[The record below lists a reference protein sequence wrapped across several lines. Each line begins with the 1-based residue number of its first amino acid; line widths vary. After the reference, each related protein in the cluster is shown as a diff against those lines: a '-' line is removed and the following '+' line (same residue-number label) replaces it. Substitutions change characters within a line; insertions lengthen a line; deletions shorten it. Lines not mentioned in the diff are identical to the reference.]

1 MFFLLTGGA
10 ADKSGKLKVGDEILS
25 VNNTDCT
32 RMTRLEAWN
41 FMKKLSDGYASL
53 VVRQKLDN
61 SRSREMLATS
71 MSSGALSDNSSIS
84 GNKSDSSLSDN
95 SENDTSA
102 TTTTT
107 TSTTTGKPTTADLTA
122 EQSLEGTKVE
132 AKR

>member
-1 MFFLLTGGA
+1 MNLNFLFTGGA

-25 VNNTDCT
+25 VNSTDCT

-53 VVRQKLDN
+53 IVRQKLEN
-61 SRSREMLATS
+61 SRSRDMAQSAST
-71 MSSGALSDNSSIS
+71 GALSDTSC

-95 SENDTSA
+95 SSSENDTTA
-102 TTTTT
+102 A
-107 TSTTTGKPTTADLTA
+107 STTAAASTGKPTTADLTA